1 MKKVV
6 LSALAATI
14 VSSALYAET
23 MTLFTDPKT
32 GQVFTTAG
40 EGRVMM
46 GDFID
51 AKSIDEHFREDESHV
66 AEYESKINQ
75 YVDTDKK
82 NWSNK
87 LKIGGYVQIR
97 NTEWLDGEDKINASS
112 TSRDSFR
119 RYWADGSTEN
129 DKNFLIR
136 RARLIL
142 SGNIG
147 DHLGLYFQPDFGST
161 PGSATTS
168 NFGQLRDLYGDIF
181 IDKTK
186 EHRVRIG
193 QSKVPYGFEN
203 MQSSSKRLT
212 LDRNDAINSA
222 ARDERDM
229 GAFYYYTPVAIQ
241 ELLKEI
247 DDLGL
252 KGSGNYGMF
261 ALGAYN
267 GQGANN
273 VEKNGNYH
281 IVTRFTYPFK
291 TESGQIFEFSAQ
303 AYSGRYVINPTS
315 NDDASTASGRP
326 PLQEN
331 AKKGMK
337 DERIGITAIMYPQ
350 PFGIQAEWNWGT
362 APGATTG
369 MLGTTRTNAVEEK
382 SLNGGYIQPMY
393 RMTNVLKDGDVLTP
407 FIKWQYFD
415 GYSKAETNA
424 PRNQVNDW
432 EFGAE
437 WQVAKEFELTGVIH
451 KMNRTD
457 IAGNF
462 NGYNQRFEGTALRVQ
477 AQFNY

>member
-1 MKKVV
+1 MKKSTLSLVASLVV
-6 LSALAATI
+6 CSALQGDTLT
-14 VSSALYAET
+14 LYS
-23 MTLFTDPKT
+23 DPKT
-32 GQVFTTAG
+32 GQVYTTAG
-40 EGRVMM
+40 EGRTEM
-46 GDFID
+46 GDFVD
-51 AKSIDEHFREDESHV
+51 AKEIDSHFREDESHV
-66 AEYESKINQ
+66 AEYESKMNE
-75 YVDTDKK
+75 YVEKDKK

-87 LKIGGYVQIR
+87 LKIGGYLQFR
-97 NTEWLDGEDKINASS
+97 NTEWLDGEDKIN
-112 TSRDSFR
+112 DGSFKG
-119 RYWADGSTEN
+119 YWADGSTQN

-142 SGNIG
+142 SGNVG

-161 PGSATTS
+161 PGSTTSS
-168 NFGQLRDLYGDIF
+168 NFGQLRDFYGDIF

-212 LDRNDAINSA
+212 LDRNDAFNSA

-273 VEKNGNYH
+273 VEKNGNNH
-281 IVTRFTYPFK
+281 LVTRLTYPFK
-291 TESGQIFEFSAQ
+291 TASGQIFEFSAQ
-303 AYSGRYVINPTS
+303 AYTGRYVINPTN
-315 NDDASTASGRP
+315 NDTAVLSTAGSTSSGKAP
-326 PLQEN
+326 ADAN
-331 AKKGMK
+331 AKKGVK

-362 APGATTG
+362 TPGATTSN
-369 MLGTTRTNAVEEK
+369 TNAVEEK
-382 SLNGGYIQPMY
+382 SLNGGYIMSMY

-407 FIKWQYFD
+407 FVKWQYFD
-415 GYSKAETNA
+415 GYSKAENDA

-432 EFGAE
+432 ELGAE

-457 IAGNF
+457 IAGSF
-462 NGYNQRFEGTALRVQ
+462 NGYNERFQGTAFRVQ

>member
-1 MKKVV
+1 MNEY
-6 LSALAATI
+6 
-14 VSSALYAET
+14 VS
-23 MTLFTDPKT
+23 K
-32 GQVFTTAG
+32 
-40 EGRVMM
+40 
-46 GDFID
+46 
-51 AKSIDEHFREDESHV
+51 
-66 AEYESKINQ
+66 
-75 YVDTDKK
+75 DKK

-87 LKIGGYVQIR
+87 LKIGGYVQVR
-97 NTEWLDGEDKINASS
+97 NTEWLEGEDKLN
-112 TSRDSFR
+112 DGSFKG
-119 RYWADGSTEN
+119 YWADGSTQN

-142 SGNIG
+142 SGNVG

-161 PGSATTS
+161 PGGATNG
-168 NFGQLRDLYGDIF
+168 NFGQLRDFYGDIF

-212 LDRNDAINSA
+212 LDRNDAFNSA
-222 ARDERDM
+222 VRDERDM

-241 ELLKEI
+241 ELLAEI

-273 VEKNGNYH
+273 TEKNGNNH
-281 IVTRFTYPFK
+281 LVTRLTYPFK
-291 TESGQIFEFSAQ
+291 TASGQIFEFSAQ
-303 AYSGRYVINPTS
+303 AYTGRYVINPTS
-315 NDDASTASGRP
+315 SKDGTATKEGP
-326 PLQEN
+326 TQAN
-331 AKKGMK
+331 AKKGVK

-362 APGATTG
+362 TPGATTG
-369 MLGTTRTNAVEEK
+369 MEGVPATNAVEEK
-382 SLNGGYIQPMY
+382 SLNGGYIMSMY
-393 RMTNVLKDGDVLTP
+393 RMTNVLKEGDVLTP
-407 FIKWQYFD
+407 FVKWQYFD

-432 EFGAE
+432 EVGAE
-437 WQVAKEFELTGVIH
+437 WQVAKEFELATVIH
-451 KMNRTD
+451 KMNRTN
-457 IAGNF
+457 IAGSK
-462 NGYNQRFEGTALRVQ
+462 NGYDERFEGTALRVQ

>member
-1 MKKVV
+1 MKKSTLSLVASLVV
-6 LSALAATI
+6 CSALQGDTLT
-14 VSSALYAET
+14 LYS
-23 MTLFTDPKT
+23 DPKT
-32 GQVFTTAG
+32 GQVYTTAG
-40 EGRVMM
+40 EGRTEM
-46 GDFID
+46 GDFVD
-51 AKSIDEHFREDESHV
+51 AKEIDSHFREDESHV

-75 YVDTDKK
+75 YVEKDKK

-87 LKIGGYVQIR
+87 LKIGGYVQVR
-97 NTEWLDGEDKINASS
+97 NTEWLEGEDKLN
-112 TSRDSFR
+112 DGSFKG
-119 RYWADGSTEN
+119 YWADGSTQN

-142 SGNIG
+142 SGNVG

-161 PGSATTS
+161 PGSTTSS
-168 NFGQLRDLYGDIF
+168 NFGQLRDFYGDIF

-241 ELLKEI
+241 ELLAEI

-273 VEKNGNYH
+273 TEKNGNNH
-281 IVTRFTYPFK
+281 IVTRLTYPFK
-291 TESGQIFEFSAQ
+291 TQSGQIFEFSAQ
-303 AYSGRYVINPTS
+303 AYSGKYVINPTS
-315 NDDASTASGRP
+315 TTVGTASGNQP
-326 PLQEN
+326 SQAN

-362 APGATTG
+362 TPGATTE
-369 MLGTTRTNAVEEK
+369 TTNAVEEK
-382 SLNGGYIQPMY
+382 SLNGGYIMSMY

-407 FIKWQYFD
+407 FVKWQYFD
-415 GYSKAETNA
+415 GYSKAENDA

-432 EFGAE
+432 EIGAE

-457 IAGNF
+457 IAGSF
-462 NGYNQRFEGTALRVQ
+462 NGYNERFEGTAFRVQ

>member
-1 MKKVV
+1 MKKSTLSLVASLVV
-6 LSALAATI
+6 CSALQGDTLT
-14 VSSALYAET
+14 LYS
-23 MTLFTDPKT
+23 DPKT
-32 GQVFTTAG
+32 GQVYTTAG
-40 EGRVMM
+40 EGRTEM

-51 AKSIDEHFREDESHV
+51 AKDIDKHFREDESHV

-75 YVDTDKK
+75 YVDTDKR

-87 LKIGGYVQIR
+87 IKAGGYLQFR
-97 NTEWLDGEDKINASS
+97 NTEWLDGGDKINASS
-112 TSRDSFR
+112 SSPDSFKG
-119 RYWADGSTEN
+119 YWADGSTQN

-147 DHLGLYFQPDFGST
+147 DHLGLYLQPDFASQG
-161 PGSATTS
+161 A
-168 NFGQLRDLYGDIF
+168 NLGQLRDFYGDIY
-181 IDKTK
+181 IDKAK

-203 MQSSSKRLT
+203 LQSSSKRLT
-212 LDRNDAINSA
+212 LDRNDAFNSA
-222 ARDERDM
+222 VKDERDM

-273 VEKNGNYH
+273 TELNGNNH
-281 IVTRFTYPFK
+281 IVARMTYPFK
-291 TESGQIFEFSAQ
+291 TESGQIYEFSIQ
-303 AYSGRYVINPTS
+303 GYKGDYVPVTTSGTITLPDGTISSDRKTITTKGIN
-315 NDDASTASGRP
+315 
-326 PLQEN
+326 
-331 AKKGMK
+331 

-350 PFGIQAEWNWGT
+350 PFGLQAEWNWGT
-362 APGATTG
+362 TPGADVPTG
-369 MLGTTRTNAVEEK
+369 ALQSSGATISEK
-382 SLNGGYIQPMY
+382 NLNGGYILAMY
-393 RMTNVLKDGDVLTP
+393 RMTNVLKDGDVFQP
-407 FIKWQYFD
+407 FAKWQYFD
-415 GYSKAETNA
+415 GYSKAERNA
-424 PRNQVNDW
+424 ARNQVNDW
-432 EFGAE
+432 EVGVE
-437 WQVAKEFELTGVIH
+437 WQAAKEFELATVIH

-457 IAGNF
+457 IAGSF
-462 NGYNQRFEGTALRVQ
+462 NGYNERFQGTAFRVQ